1 MTTNEILKPARSKR
15 ARSAV
20 TEKDTASETA
30 GTPTADTTE
39 KKTRAK
45 TKSTTKSSRP
55 RKTAQVSDSVDSI
68 ESFDSPV
75 APDAP
80 GTLNSMEQPKQ
91 LKGLQAELIE
101 LMEQANRP
109 IKPDEI
115 LKIGHMPRKQK
126 INVQNELRELV
137 ADGVAVRLSGG
148 YYFPASKLVKKRGT
162 LQVQRAGMGFV
173 LPDRADGSAVRS
185 AKKDKQD
192 IYVHPE
198 HLGEAWNGDRVEVL
212 ILPGRQGRRPE
223 GQVVAVLERA
233 RKEFLVRVLHGMGRD
248 MPDQYMA
255 VPLDQRLNIALLV
268 DAENL
273 RHNLDKDGTDQNR
286 WNDNG
291 TLKPNSLLL
300 VKLGEHLKDEHA
312 KLWAAEAI
320 ELFNEQDDIKVQ
332 ERLVKANNNIPV
344 EFPAPVLQEAETLP
358 DHPDLEDFKGR
369 QDLQNLGFV
378 TIDGADSKDFDD
390 AILVNKTDSG
400 FCLQVA
406 IADVAHYVR
415 PGSQLDNEARE
426 RGNSCYFP
434 FSVEPMLPEALS
446 NNLCSLNPQVP
457 RLVMLAKIFF
467 DRKGNVTGSEF
478 ANAVIKSQARLTYD
492 QVFAALKDPGE
503 DGNAEAVASI
513 EALSPKGTPDIMLM
527 LREAKELAL
536 LLKAKRKANGSLD
549 FDLPEPKAVI
559 DSEGKLVDLAKREQN
574 FANQLI
580 EECMLAANEAV
591 ASFLHARNMPVLFRN
606 HAEPDQDKLD
616 ALFNVIAGTELGLKL
631 PAQFFKSP
639 GAAGIATLLKTAK
652 GSPQEFITSRLVLR
666 SMMQAR
672 YSPVLEGHYGL
683 ASECYCH
690 FTSPIRRYADLLVH
704 RSLKAALHSPDASDL
719 PDLETLNDI
728 ADHINGTERSA
739 IDAEREIFKRLAVLL
754 LRDKVGEVYH
764 GVVSGVTDF
773 GLFVELGETVAE
785 GMLRVATLNDDY
797 YDYVQDRHELR
808 GSRHGRVFRLGMP
821 LTVRIF
827 EVNSERLE
835 ITLELIEDG
844 DAAAAP
850 GKRGRAASSK
860 RSTRDG
866 SGKADVRLSSLDAP
880 RKKGKPAA
888 KKSGSAKASG
898 KAADKVSGKVAGKSD
913 KKRVSKAKA

>member
-1 MTTNEILKPARSKR
+1 MTTNEILKPARVKR

-20 TEKDTASETA
+20 KEKDTTSK
-30 GTPTADTTE
+30 TADTT
-39 KKTRAK
+39 KKKVRVTAKDGTKTSRA
-45 TKSTTKSSRP
+45 
-55 RKTAQVSDSVDSI
+55 RKT
-68 ESFDSPV
+68 SPV
-75 APDAP
+75 SESGEVA
-80 GTLNSMEQPKQ
+80 QPIED
-91 LKGLQAELIE
+91 QAQPHKTWLTGIQSDLME

-109 IKPDEI
+109 LKLDEI
-115 LKIGHMPRKQK
+115 LSIGHMPRKLK
-126 INVQNELRELV
+126 TTVQDQLRELV
-137 ADGVAVRLSGG
+137 ADGPVVRLSGG
-148 YYFPASKLVKKRGT
+148 SYFPASKLVRKTGT
-162 LQVQRAGMGFV
+162 LQIQRAGMGFV
-173 LPDRADGSAVRS
+173 LPDRVEGGGVRS
-185 AKKDKQD
+185 GKKDKED
-192 IYVHPE
+192 IYIHPE
-198 HLGEAWNGDRVEVL
+198 HIGEAWNGDRVEVI
-212 ILPGRQGRRPE
+212 ILPGRQGKRPE

-233 RKEFLVRVLHGMGRD
+233 RKEFLVRVLHGMGRG

-268 DAENL
+268 DTENL
-273 RHNLDKDGTDQNR
+273 RENLEKGGKDQNR

-291 TLKPNSLLL
+291 SLKPNSLLL
-300 VKLGEHLKDEHA
+300 VKLGEHLKSEHT
-312 KLWAAEAI
+312 KLWAAEAM

-344 EFPAPVLQEAETLP
+344 EFPATVLQEADTLP
-358 DHPDLEDFKGR
+358 EHPALEDFKGR
-369 QDLQNLGFV
+369 QDLQKLGFV

-390 AILVNKTDSG
+390 AILVNKTASG

-467 DRKGNVTGSEF
+467 DHQGNVTNSEF

-492 QVFAALKDPGE
+492 KVFAALKDPGE
-503 DGNAEAVASI
+503 EGNAEAIAEM
-513 EALSPKGTPDIMLM
+513 EAMSPKGTPNIMLM

-536 LLKAKRKANGSLD
+536 ILKAKRKANGSLD

-559 DSEGKLVDLAKREQN
+559 NAEGKLVDLAKREQN

-591 ASFLHARNMPVLFRN
+591 ARFLHERGLPVLFRN
-606 HAEPDQDKLD
+606 HAEPDQEKLN
-616 ALFNVIAGTELGLKL
+616 ALFNVISGTELGMKL

-639 GAAGIATLLKTAK
+639 GASSIATLLSAAK

-704 RSLKAALHSPDASDL
+704 RSLKAALHSPDASNL

-728 ADHINGTERSA
+728 ADHINATERSA
-739 IDAEREIFKRLAVLL
+739 VDAEREIFKRLAVLL
-754 LRDKVGEVYH
+754 LRDRVGEVYH

-797 YDYVQDRHELR
+797 YDYIQDRHELR
-808 GSRHGRVFRLGMP
+808 GSRHGRIFRLGMT
-821 LTVRIF
+821 LTVRVA

-835 ITLELIEDG
+835 ITLELVEDENSESTSG
-844 DAAAAP
+844 R
-850 GKRGRAASSK
+850 RGRSSGAGRNTRGGASDKPSIRLSNLDSPRKGRQPSK
-860 RSTRDG
+860 RSGTAKAG
-866 SGKADVRLSSLDAP
+866 GKAERSGT
-880 RKKGKPAA
+880 RK
-888 KKSGSAKASG
+888 S
-898 KAADKVSGKVAGKSD
+898 KV
-913 KKRVSKAKA
+913 